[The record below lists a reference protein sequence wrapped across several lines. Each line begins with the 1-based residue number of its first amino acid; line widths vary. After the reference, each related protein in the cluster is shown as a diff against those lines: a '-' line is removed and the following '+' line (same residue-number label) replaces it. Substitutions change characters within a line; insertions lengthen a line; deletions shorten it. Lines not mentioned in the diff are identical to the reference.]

1 MTWKRIGC
9 SVDFSPESRIAMEQA
24 TELATRFGAELL
36 LLHVDDRSEGPT
48 TDATLSGSVSLQ
60 RGKLELE
67 RLLGE
72 WADEA
77 RRLTS
82 RPVEFRLLS
91 GDPATEIVRAAA
103 TEPFDAIVV
112 GTHGRSEVDRLRF
125 GSVAQAVVREAR
137 CTVVVVRRP

>member
-9 SVDFSPESRIAMEQA
+9 SIDFSPESRVALEQA
-24 TELATRFGAELL
+24 AELATRFGAGLT

-48 TDATLSGSVSLQ
+48 TDATLSGSVSIQ
-60 RGKLELE
+60 RGRLELE

-72 WADEA
+72 WAEEA

-82 RPVEFRLLS
+82 RPVEFRLLA
-91 GDPATEIVRAAA
+91 GDPATEIVKAAEA
-103 TEPFDAIVV
+103 EPFDAIVM
-112 GTHGRSEVDRLRF
+112 GTHGRNEVDRLLF

-137 CTVVVVRRP
+137 CSVVVVRRP